1 MEVGKR
7 IKQRRKELGYNADY
21 LAAKLGVSRSTIFRY
36 EKGEIEKLPT
46 EVLEKLA
53 ISLDTTPGYLM
64 GWTEKPQDKLLNI
77 FNQLDNRKQ
86 DEVYNFAKFKL
97 NEQQKEIFTIAAH
110 SEDPNRMVTDEDLRK
125 INSFLD
131 EMDRKFDKK

>member
-77 FNQLDNRKQ
+77 FNQLDKRKQ

-97 NEQQKEIFTIAAH
+97 NEQKKEIFTIAAH
-110 SEDPNRMVTDEDLRK
+110 SEDPNRMVSDEDLRK

-131 EMDRKFDKK
+131 EMDNKFDKK

>member
-1 MEVGKR
+1 
-7 IKQRRKELGYNADY
+7 
-21 LAAKLGVSRSTIFRY
+21 
-36 EKGEIEKLPT
+36 
-46 EVLEKLA
+46 
-53 ISLDTTPGYLM
+53 M

-97 NEQQKEIFTIAAH
+97 NEQKKEIFTIAAH
-110 SEDPNRMVTDEDLRK
+110 SEDPNRMVSDEDLRK

-131 EMDRKFDKK
+131 EMDNKFDKK

>member
-1 MEVGKR
+1 MEVGER

-21 LAAKLGVSRSTIFRY
+21 LASKLGVSRSTIFRY

-53 ISLDTTPGYLM
+53 ISLNTTPGYLM

-77 FNQLDNRKQ
+77 YNQLDSKKQ

-97 NEQQKEIFTIAAH
+97 NEQNKEIFTIAAH
-110 SEDPNRMVTDEDLRK
+110 SDDLNKEITVKEFDDLNRY
-125 INSFLD
+125 LD
-131 EMDRKFDKK
+131 EADKNFDDK

>member
-97 NEQQKEIFTIAAH
+97 NEQKKEIFTIAAH
-110 SEDPNRMVTDEDLRK
+110 SEDPNRMVSDEDLRK

-131 EMDRKFDKK
+131 EMDNKFDKK

>member
-53 ISLDTTPGYLM
+53 IYLDTTPGYLM

-77 FNQLDNRKQ
+77 FNQLDKRKQ

-97 NEQQKEIFTIAAH
+97 NEQKKEIFTIAAH
-110 SEDPNRMVTDEDLRK
+110 SEDPNRMVSDKDLRK

-131 EMDRKFDKK
+131 EMDNKFDKK